1 MGYRSDVAVKCEEKA
16 YELFKKA
23 IADGGCRPDKIFKEG
38 DYFIIYWEWMKWY
51 EDEDDVSAIMDVI
64 YQLDANFSDTPGFG
78 YKYIRIGEDS
88 GDEES
93 STNNYDIELYV
104 TRKIDIPENLERIV

>member
-23 IADGGCRPDKIFKEG
+23 IADGGCEPDEIFKEG
-38 DYFIIYWEWMKWY
+38 DYFIIHWEWTKWY
-51 EDEDDVSAIMDVI
+51 EDEDDVYAIMEVI
-64 YQLDANFSDTPGFG
+64 YQLDANFSDTSGFG

-88 GDEES
+88 EDVES
-93 STNNYDIELYV
+93 STNNYNIELYI

>member
-23 IADGGCRPDKIFKEG
+23 IADGGCEPDEIFKEG
-38 DYFIIYWEWMKWY
+38 DYFIIHWEWTKWY
-51 EDEDDVSAIMDVI
+51 EDEDDVYAIMDVI
-64 YQLDANFSDTPGFG
+64 YQLDVNFSDTPGFG

-88 GDEES
+88 EDVES
-93 STNNYDIELYV
+93 STNNYNIELYI

>member
-1 MGYRSDVAVKCEEKA
+1 MGYRSEVAVKCEEKA

-23 IADGGCRPDKIFKEG
+23 IADGGCEPDEIFKEG
-38 DYFIIYWEWMKWY
+38 DYFIIHWEWTKWY
-51 EDEDDVSAIMDVI
+51 EDEDDVYAIMDVI

-93 STNNYDIELYV
+93 STNNYNIELYI